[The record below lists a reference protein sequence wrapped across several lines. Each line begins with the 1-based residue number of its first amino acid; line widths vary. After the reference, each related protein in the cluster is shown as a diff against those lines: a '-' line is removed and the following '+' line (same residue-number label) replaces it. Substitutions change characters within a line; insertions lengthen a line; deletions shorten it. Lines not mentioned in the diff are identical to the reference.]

1 MLAAIANDKLKFK
14 VTHNKCKQI
23 AEFGP
28 DLKQMK
34 IENHKD
40 HKSVTIQAVVDP
52 TSRGYM
58 TLQGPDMFIKEK
70 FVVESNPD
78 SDADCKATPLE
89 RLLCLCSGHVKLREL
104 TADEA
109 SSFGFV

>member
-1 MLAAIANDKLKFK
+1 MLAAVANDKLKFK

-34 IENHKD
+34 IENLKD
-40 HKSVTIQAVVDP
+40 HRSVHIQAVVDP
-52 TSRGYM
+52 LDQGFM
-58 TLQGPDMFIKEK
+58 TLQGPDMFIKEM

-78 SDADCKATPLE
+78 SSADCKATPLE
-89 RLLCLCSGHVKLREL
+89 RLLCLCSGHVKLREM
-104 TADEA
+104 TATEA
-109 SSFGFV
+109 TSFGFV